1 MIEGLD
7 GVIRKYYERE
17 LRLSGIPIRA
27 DPPEIYCIKC
37 GAKYI
42 VIKTT
47 HHEIVDD
54 KLNTINGWWPVSGC
68 PNGCAIDGKNANTVH
83 LEKHKNLAK
92 ANHRFSYELE
102 ARVGILRYMQHKQLG
117 EIRKIL
123 KDEGKIISE
132 SSISRYSREFIDDI
146 EKLHAL
152 QLPKF
157 KEIFARRGGYLMH
170 FDSTC
175 EKGSGSLFHVV
186 EGMSKLVLGAWR
198 QSTEN
203 AGEMIPHVLYLTE
216 TIGAPR
222 SIMKDLSKQGR
233 LVAEVVVNAYPDA
246 NIIIFACHYHFNK
259 DIGKDILNAG
269 HNALKDCIRGIK
281 ATLGRYIRETC
292 ELVGD
297 DTGNV
302 EKEANE
308 WINDPSNVTING
320 EPEGAAIVRYL
331 IQWIMDSVEDGDGGQ
346 FPFELPYLLFYDRVV
361 RMAKVSE
368 FLLKKSVENVRKSP
382 TYRLLKRLN
391 KATTALAK
399 DIKAAEIAEKLRAI
413 NELFMKLRS
422 IMRLENGED
431 LDEACPTVEKYKE
444 YCNSIKN
451 EFETFL
457 DDLRKML
464 VSSKVSNDMKK
475 AAGVIV
481 QHMEKYS
488 DELWGHVIPVV
499 DREGNIT
506 YIVADRTNDICEQ
519 IFALQKTRE
528 RRNSGR
534 KNLGWELEKRPA
546 AVSLIANLESSLYLD
561 EVCGG
566 SIDNLPR
573 LFADMKNGMYPE
585 LNKRV
590 DEYRETCAT
599 VFESGRLPRKDL
611 KVIRSKEFTAKISSL
626 YVLYS

>member
-1 MIEGLD
+1 MVAGLNA
-7 GVIRKYYERE
+7 VIRKHFESG
-17 LRLSGIPIRA
+17 LRLSGIPVRA
-27 DPPEIYCIKC
+27 DPPEMHCIKC
-37 GAKYI
+37 GAKHI

-54 KLNTINGWWPVSGC
+54 TLKTINGWWPVSGC
-68 PNGCAIDGKNANTVH
+68 PNGCAMDGARTNAAH

-102 ARVGILRYMQHKQLG
+102 AKVGRLRYMQHKQLC
-117 EIRKIL
+117 EIREML
-123 KDEGKIISE
+123 ADEGKIMSE
-132 SSISRYSREFIDDI
+132 SSISRYSREFVDDI

-152 QLPKF
+152 HLPRF
-157 KEIFARRGGYLMH
+157 REIFAERGGYLMH

-175 EKGSGSLFHVV
+175 EKGSGSLFHVI
-186 EGMSKLVLGAWR
+186 EGMSKLILGAWR

-203 AGEMIPHVLYLTE
+203 AEEMIPHVLYLTE

-259 DIGKDILNAG
+259 DIGKDMLSAQ

-292 ELVGD
+292 EIVGD
-297 DTGNV
+297 DAESV
-302 EKEANE
+302 EKEASE
-308 WINDPSNVTING
+308 WISCPGNATISG
-320 EPEGAAIVRYL
+320 ESEGAAIVRYL
-331 IQWIMDSVEDGDGGQ
+331 IQWIIDSVEDGDGGQ

-361 RMAKVSE
+361 RMAKISG
-368 FLLKKSVENVRKSP
+368 FLLKNTGDARKSP
-382 TYRLLKRLN
+382 TCRLLKRLN
-391 KATTALAK
+391 KVTAALAE
-399 DIKAAEIAEKLRAI
+399 DSKAAKIAESLRAK
-413 NELFMKLRS
+413 NELFLRLRS

-444 YCNSIKN
+444 YCNNIKN
-451 EFETFL
+451 EFEAYL

-464 VSSKVSNDMKK
+464 VSSKVGSDMKK
-475 AAGVIV
+475 AVGVIV
-481 QHMEKYS
+481 QHMEKYG
-488 DELWGHVIPVV
+488 DELWGHVMPVV
-499 DREGNIT
+499 DEKGTIS
-506 YIVADRTNDICEQ
+506 YIIADRTNDICEQ
-519 IFALQKTRE
+519 IFALQKASE

-566 SIDNLPR
+566 SLDNLPR
-573 LFADMKNGMYPE
+573 LFADMENGMYP
-585 LNKRV
+585 
-590 DEYRETCAT
+590 
-599 VFESGRLPRKDL
+599 DL
-611 KVIRSKEFTAKISSL
+611 DKKGG
-626 YVLYS
+626 

>member
-1 MIEGLD
+1 MIAGLN
-7 GVIRKYYERE
+7 GAIRKYFESE
-17 LRLSGIPIRA
+17 LRLSGIPVRA
-27 DPPEIYCIKC
+27 DLPEIYCIKC

-54 KLNTINGWWPVSGC
+54 TLNTVNGWWPVSGC
-68 PNGCAIDGKNANTVH
+68 PNGCAIDGTQANAVH

-102 ARVGILRYMQHKQLG
+102 AKVGILRYMQHKQLC
-117 EIRKIL
+117 EIRKML
-123 KDEGKIISE
+123 VGEGKIMSE
-132 SSISRYSREFIDDI
+132 SSISRYSREFVDDI

-152 QLPKF
+152 HLLKF
-157 KEIFARRGGYLMH
+157 RGIFAERGGYLMH

-175 EKGSGSLFHVV
+175 EKGSGSLFHVI
-186 EGMSKLVLGAWR
+186 EGMSKLILGAWR

-203 AGEMIPHVLYLTE
+203 SEEMIPHVIYLTE

-246 NIIIFACHYHFNK
+246 NIVIFACHYHFNK
-259 DIGKDILNAG
+259 DIGKDMLSAQ

-292 ELVGD
+292 EIVGD
-297 DTGNV
+297 DADSV
-302 EKEANE
+302 EEEANE
-308 WINDPSNVTING
+308 WINDPANATIG
-320 EPEGAAIVRYL
+320 SESEGAAIVRYL
-331 IQWIMDSVEDGDGGQ
+331 TQWITDSGEDGDGGQ
-346 FPFELPYLLFYDRVV
+346 FPFELPYLLFYDRVI
-361 RMAKVSE
+361 RMAKITE
-368 FLLKKSVENVRKSP
+368 FLLKDIGDVRKSP

-391 KATTALAK
+391 KATTTLA
-399 DIKAAEIAEKLRAI
+399 DDSKAAKIAERLRAK
-413 NELFMKLRS
+413 NELFLKLRS

-431 LDEACPTVEKYKE
+431 LDESCPTVEKYKE
-444 YCNSIKN
+444 YCNNIKN
-451 EFETFL
+451 EFEAYL
-457 DDLRKML
+457 DDLRRML
-464 VSSKVSNDMKK
+464 ISPKVSNDTKK
-475 AAGVIV
+475 AARVIV
-481 QHMEKYS
+481 QHMEKYG
-488 DELWGHVIPVV
+488 DELWGHVITV
-499 DREGNIT
+499 DDEDGNIS

-519 IFALQKTRE
+519 TFALQKTSE

-546 AVSLIANLESSLYLD
+546 AVSLITNLESSLYLD
-561 EVCGG
+561 IVCGG

-573 LFADMKNGMYPE
+573 LFADMENGMYPE
-585 LNKRV
+585 LDKML
-590 DEYRETCAT
+590 DDYRKTATT

-611 KVIRSKEFTAKISSL
+611 KIIRSKEFAAKISSL
-626 YVLYS
+626 QKLCS

>member
-1 MIEGLD
+1 MIAGLN
-7 GVIRKYYERE
+7 GIIRKYFESE
-17 LRLSGIPIRA
+17 LRLSGIPVRA
-27 DPPEIYCIKC
+27 DSPDIYCIKC

-42 VIKTT
+42 VVKTT
-47 HHEIVDD
+47 HHEIVDNT
-54 KLNTINGWWPVSGC
+54 LNTVNGWWPVSGC
-68 PNGCAIDGKNANTVH
+68 PNGCAIDGTHANTVH

-102 ARVGILRYMQHKQLG
+102 AKVGILRYMQHKQLC
-117 EIRKIL
+117 EIREIL
-123 KDEGKIISE
+123 ADDGKIMSE
-132 SSISRYSREFIDDI
+132 SSISRYSHEFVDDI

-152 QLPKF
+152 HLPKF
-157 KEIFARRGGYLMH
+157 RKIFAERGGYLMH

-186 EGMSKLVLGAWR
+186 EGISKLILGAWR

-203 AGEMIPHVLYLTE
+203 AEEMLPHVLYLTE

-259 DIGKDILNAG
+259 DIGKDILNTQ

-292 ELVGD
+292 EIVGD
-297 DTGNV
+297 DADSV
-302 EKEANE
+302 EREAHE
-308 WINDPSNVTING
+308 WINDPGNATISS
-320 EPEGAAIVRYL
+320 ESEGVAIVRYL
-331 IQWIMDSVEDGDGGQ
+331 IQWITDSVEDGDGGQ

-361 RMAKVSE
+361 RMAKISG
-368 FLLKKSVENVRKSP
+368 FLLKNIGDARKSP
-382 TYRLLKRLN
+382 TCRLLKRLN
-391 KATTALAK
+391 KVTTALAE
-399 DIKAAEIAEKLRAI
+399 DSIAAKIAEELRVK
-413 NELFMKLRS
+413 NELFLKLRS
-422 IMRLENGED
+422 IMRLENGEN

-444 YCNSIKN
+444 YCNNIKN
-451 EFETFL
+451 EFEAYL

-464 VSSKVSNDMKK
+464 ISSKASSDMKN
-475 AAGVIV
+475 AARVIV
-481 QHMEKYS
+481 KHMEKYG
-488 DELWGHVIPVV
+488 DELWGHVLPIV
-499 DREGNIT
+499 DEKGNTT
-506 YIVADRTNDICEQ
+506 YIIADRTNDICEQ
-519 IFALQKTRE
+519 IFALQKVSE

-546 AVSLIANLESSLYLD
+546 AVSLIANLENSLYLD

-573 LFADMKNGMYPE
+573 LFAYMENGMYPD
-585 LNKRV
+585 LDKMV
-590 DEYRETCAT
+590 DEYRKTATT

-611 KVIRSKEFTAKISSL
+611 KIIRSKEFEVKISSL
-626 YVLYS
+626 QVLCG